1 MAPSSSLMSVLM
13 TAMGDR
19 GDRAATW
26 LLQPTNVANW
36 LRLGDLVLVHDHDL
50 VTEPPNLLHHV
61 AVAIPDCYYQTEI
74 R

>member
-1 MAPSSSLMSVLM
+1 MAL
-13 TAMGDR
+13 
-19 GDRAATW
+19 AAH
-26 LLQPTNVANW
+26 QRSDW
-36 LRLGDLVLVHDHDL
+36 LRLGDLDLVHDHDL